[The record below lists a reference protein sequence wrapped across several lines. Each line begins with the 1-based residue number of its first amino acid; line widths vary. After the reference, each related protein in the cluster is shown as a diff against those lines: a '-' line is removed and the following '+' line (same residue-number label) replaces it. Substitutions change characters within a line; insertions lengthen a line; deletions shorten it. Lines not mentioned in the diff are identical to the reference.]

1 MRRWNEGER
10 KFQTYRSL
18 QIINYLQVHNI
29 ETMDDLQTRIQEL
42 NGIIS
47 ASKAEISEKREQL
60 KNLEDLEKKM
70 QVLKQNQ
77 PLIDE
82 YNHFFFPE
90 KTGKVLYGA

>member
-18 QIINYLQVHNI
+18 QNPSIIFRYTALRQL
-29 ETMDDLQTRIQEL
+29 DDLQTRIQEL

-60 KNLEDLEKKM
+60 KKMEDLEKKM

-77 PLIDE
+77 PL
-82 YNHFFFPE
+82 Y
-90 KTGKVLYGA
+90 